1 MSAPVGTGA
10 GAAQSREPILEV
22 RDLCFGYDQTLVLDR
37 IGFGIQAGDFVG
49 LVGSNGA
56 GKSTLVRLLLGLLQ
70 PDSGE
75 ILLGGRPRREHRV
88 RIGYVSQKAGAFN
101 AGFPATV
108 FEVVSASLYPDIGL
122 FRRPGPRHRA
132 AVATAL
138 ERVGLAGFERRAI
151 GELSGGQQ
159 QRVFIARALASGTG
173 LLFLDEPTANVD
185 IRTEHEIYQLLRE
198 LNRVHGLTIV
208 LVSHDIGAVTAYAN
222 RMFCLG
228 ADGFFEHCIDAGC
241 HEDFYR
247 RLYGYEV
254 VPHIHHRP
262 DGRGGCG
269 HV

>member
-1 MSAPVGTGA
+1 MSAGRCTGVTD
-10 GAAQSREPILEV
+10 QQQEPILEA
-22 RDLCFGYDQTLVLDR
+22 RDICFGYDQTLVLDH
-37 IGFGIQAGDFVG
+37 IGFSIYPGDFVG

-56 GKSTLVRLLLGLLQ
+56 GKSTLVRLLLGLLP

-75 ILLGGRPRREHRV
+75 LLLGGRPQREHRV
-88 RIGYVSQKAGAFN
+88 RVGYVAQKAGVFN

-108 FEVVSASLYPDIGL
+108 FEVVSASLYSDIGL
-122 FRRPGPRHRA
+122 FRRPGPAHRA
-132 AVATAL
+132 AVAAAL
-138 ERVGLAGFERRAI
+138 EQVDLSSFERRAI

-159 QRVFIARALASGTG
+159 QRVFIARALAAGTG

-185 IRTEHEIYQLLRE
+185 IRTENEIYQLLRE
-198 LNRVHGLTIV
+198 LNRVRGLTIV

-228 ADGFFEHCIDAGC
+228 ADGFFEHCIDEGC
-241 HEDFYR
+241 HENFYR

-262 DGRGGCG
+262 DGRGGFG